1 MNNLFSGSWRG
12 EQESFDGSIQMSR
25 SMSTGG
31 AGAGDGAGA
40 GGASLDKFFEDVESI
55 KDELKEIERA
65 QRSLHES
72 NEALKSLHSSA
83 AVRDLRHRMDKDVAI
98 ALKKAKL
105 IKLRLESLD
114 RSNAANRSVPGCG
127 PGTSTDRTRTSVV
140 AGLRKKLRDQ
150 MEAFGELRR
159 RVAAEHREAVA
170 RRYYAVTGEKADES
184 TVEAMA
190 AAEEE
195 GEGILRSAVMGAGRG
210 AVEAAVAEMRER
222 KGAAEELERSLVELH
237 QVFLDMAVMVEAQGH
252 QIDDIESQVGRA
264 KSFVDRGAQQLQQ
277 ARRYQKNT
285 RKWTCIGIFAL
296 LVIILVIVL
305 PIVLK
310 K

>member
-1 MNNLFSGSWRG
+1 MNNLFSGSWRR
-12 EQESFDGSIQMSR
+12 EPGSPAGGVQMTRTAS
-25 SMSTGG
+25 SGS
-31 AGAGDGAGA
+31 AAAA
-40 GGASLDKFFEDVESI
+40 GGANLDKFFEDVESI

-65 QRSLHES
+65 HRSLNES
-72 NEALKSLHSSA
+72 NESLKTLHSPA
-83 AVRDLRHRMDKDVAI
+83 AVRDLRTRMDSDVAQ

-114 RSNAANRSVPGCG
+114 RSNAANRSLPGCG
-127 PGTSTDRTRTSVV
+127 PGTSTDRTRSSVV

-159 RVAAEHREAVA
+159 RVAADHREAVE
-170 RRYYAVTGEKADES
+170 RRYYAVTGEKADEA

-190 AAEEE
+190 AAEGE
-195 GEGILRSAVMGAGRG
+195 GEGILRAAMEGRG

-222 KGAAEELERSLVELH
+222 KGAAQELERSLVELH

-264 KSFVDRGAQQLQQ
+264 RSFVDRGVQQLHQ
-277 ARRYQKNT
+277 ARQHQKNT
-285 RKWTCIGIFAL
+285 RKWTCIAIFIL
-296 LVIILVIVL
+296 IIIVLIIVL

>member
-1 MNNLFSGSWRG
+1 MNNLFSGSWVKDPG
-12 EQESFDGSIQMSR
+12 SASSIQMTHS
-25 SMSTGG
+25 SSSGALGG
-31 AGAGDGAGA
+31 AASA
-40 GGASLDKFFEDVESI
+40 GGANLDRFFDDVESI
-55 KDELKEIERA
+55 KDELKEIERSH
-65 QRSLHES
+65 QSLHES
-72 NEALKSLHSSA
+72 NEALKTIHSTA
-83 AVRDLRHRMDKDVAI
+83 AVREIRSRMDSDVSL

-114 RSNAANRSVPGCG
+114 RSNAANRSAPGCG

-159 RVAAEHREAVA
+159 RAAAEHREAVA
-170 RRYYAVTGEKADES
+170 RRYYAVTGEEADEAA
-184 TVEAMA
+184 VEAMA
-190 AAEEE
+190 AAEAK
-195 GEGILRSAVMGAGRG
+195 GEGMLRAAVVGGRG

-222 KGAAEELERSLVELH
+222 RGAAEELERSLVELH

-264 KSFVDRGAQQLQQ
+264 RSFVDRGTQQLHQ
-277 ARRYQKNT
+277 AKQHQKNS
-285 RKWTCIGIFAL
+285 RKWACFGILLL
-296 LVIILVIVL
+296 LVIVLVIVL